1 MIGFFAYGGRRWVGM
16 LWYVYA
22 CFFYFLIS
30 DRFSCLWWNKVG
42 WYVILLMM
50 GGCMSGWVGITWGGY
65 DSMSDLGE
73 IRVYQ
78 RADFQSGSRVLKK
91 VF

>member
-1 MIGFFAYGGRRWVGM
+1 MRNNEQQLCERAISMFQQGNVSVQVFNVRKTIEEWQPGHRGR
-16 LWYVYA
+16 
-22 CFFYFLIS
+22 
-30 DRFSCLWWNKVG
+30 
-42 WYVILLMM
+42 
-50 GGCMSGWVGITWGGY
+50 Y

-73 IRVYQ
+73 IEVYL

>member
-1 MIGFFAYGGRRWVGM
+1 M
-16 LWYVYA
+16 
-22 CFFYFLIS
+22 
-30 DRFSCLWWNKVG
+30 D
-42 WYVILLMM
+42 
-50 GGCMSGWVGITWGGY
+50 GGCLLETPERGVRGGWWEGPLY
-65 DSMSDLGE
+65 DSMPDLGE